1 MKARHIFL
9 TGSLCLMTS
18 LLAACGGG
26 SSTASN
32 PVVTPQSTTLSLRG
46 TAAIGKAIADSAVNY
61 KCRTGTGAT
70 RTAADGT
77 FEISL
82 PAGSALPCILET
94 SNPANGK
101 KLHALAV
108 NTGVINL
115 TPLTEMLSTR
125 LMRTDMA
132 VFFSNPDLDAVTKT
146 LTSTNVTTAQT
157 EIRNVL
163 SGMLDTSSISD
174 FYSTPLKAATS
185 ASPASGDAQDKI
197 LDTLNLA
204 LAANLYDPL
213 LTTLAKT
220 NPPASLPVFGR
231 AGCLIQLADKQFMSC
246 SGPSLWETAPR
257 IDISPGA
264 LIMKPGSKQVFTAAI
279 NYPPD
284 INYIRQPVT
293 WQIVETDGGVISIN
307 GEYTAPSK
315 PGTYHVRAQREDY
328 PSLSTTALV
337 VVDNSTPDFVPT
349 LSVDRHIVNVM
360 PGATMNLLASINYPP
375 NINYIRQPVTWSVI
389 EADGGSINLS
399 GNYVAPTKIGTYHV
413 KVQRDDFPS
422 IYVVLDILVNY
433 PLIKI
438 G

>member
-26 SSTASN
+26 SSTAST
-32 PVVTPQSTTLSLRG
+32 PVVTPQVASLSLRG
-46 TAAIGKAIADSAVNY
+46 TAATGKAIADSAVNY

-70 RTAADGT
+70 RTATDGS
-77 FEISL
+77 FEINL
-82 PAGSALPCILET
+82 PAGSALPCVLET

-132 VFFSNPDLDAVTKT
+132 AFFTNPDLDAVTKT
-146 LTSTNVTTAQT
+146 FTSANVTAAQT

-163 SGMLDTSSISD
+163 SGLLDTSTLSD

-185 ASPASGDAQDKI
+185 ANPASGDAQDKI

-204 LAANLYDPL
+204 LAANLYEPL
-213 LTTLAKT
+213 LTMLAKT

-231 AGCLIQLADKQFMSC
+231 AGCLIQLADKQFISC
-246 SGPSLWETAPR
+246 SGPNLWENAPR
-257 IDISPGA
+257 IDITPAA
-264 LIMKPGSKQVFTAAI
+264 LIMTPGSKRVFAALL
-279 NYPPD
+279 NYSPFVD
-284 INYIRQPVT
+284 YMRDPVT
-293 WQIVETDGGVISIN
+293 WQVVEADGGAIN
-307 GEYTAPSK
+307 NFGEYTAPSK
-315 PGTYHVRAQREDY
+315 PGTYHVKAGREDY
-328 PSLSTTALV
+328 PLLSVTALV
-337 VVDNSTPDFVPT
+337 VVDNNTPDFVPT

-360 PGATMNLLASINYPP
+360 PGATMNLQASINYPP

-399 GNYVAPTKIGTYHV
+399 GSYVAPTKIGTYHV

-433 PLIKI
+433 PPD
-438 G
+438 

>member
-1 MKARHIFL
+1 MLLA
-9 TGSLCLMTS
+9 GSLCLMST
-18 LLAACGGG
+18 LLTACGGG
-26 SSTASN
+26 GSAASN
-32 PVVTPQSTTLSLRG
+32 PVITPQVASLSLRG
-46 TAAIGKAIADSAVNY
+46 TAATGKAITDSAVNY

-70 RTAADGT
+70 KTSADGS
-77 FEISL
+77 FEITL

-94 SNPANGK
+94 ANPANSK

-108 NTGVINL
+108 TTGVINL

-132 VFFSNPDLDAVTKT
+132 AFFTNPDFDAIART
-146 LTSTNVTTAQT
+146 LTSVNITLAQT

-163 SGMLDTSSISD
+163 SGLLDTSTLSD

-204 LAANLYDPL
+204 LAANLYEPL
-213 LTTLAKT
+213 LNMLAKT
-220 NPPASLPVFGR
+220 NPPTGLPVFGR
-231 AGCLIQLADKQFMSC
+231 PGCLIQLGDKQFMSC
-246 SGPSLWETAPR
+246 SGPGLWETAPR
-257 IDISPGA
+257 IDITPGA
-264 LIMKPGSKQVFTAAI
+264 LIMTPGSKRVFSATL
-279 NYPPD
+279 NYPPLID
-284 INYIRQPVT
+284 YIRQPVT
-293 WQIVETDGGVISIN
+293 WQVVEADGGAISIN

-315 PGTYHVRAQREDY
+315 PGTYHIRAQREDY
-328 PSLSTTALV
+328 PSLSATALV

-349 LSVDRHIVNVM
+349 LSVDRHVVNVM
-360 PGATMNLLASINYPP
+360 PGATMNLQASINYPP
-375 NINYIRQPVTWSVI
+375 NVNYIRQPVTWSVI

-399 GNYVAPTKIGTYHV
+399 GSYLAPAKIGTYHV

-433 PLIKI
+433 PPD
-438 G
+438 

>member
-1 MKARHIFL
+1 MTARHRIL
-9 TGSLCLMTS
+9 TGGLCLMIS

-32 PVVTPQSTTLSLRG
+32 PVVIPQSTSLSLRG

-77 FEISL
+77 FEINL
-82 PAGSALPCILET
+82 HAGSALPCILET

-132 VFFSNPDLDAVTKT
+132 VFFTNPDLDAVTKT
-146 LTSTNVTTAQT
+146 LTSANVTAAQA
-157 EIRNVL
+157 EIRNLL
-163 SGMLDTSSISD
+163 SGLLDTSSLSD
-174 FYSTPLKAATS
+174 FYSTPLKAANS
-185 ASPASGDAQDKI
+185 ASPASGDTQDKI

-246 SGPSLWETAPR
+246 SGPGLWETAAY
-257 IDISPGA
+257 IDIAPGA
-264 LIMKPGSKQVFTAAI
+264 LIMAPDSKRMFTAAM
-279 NYPPD
+279 NYPPLID
-284 INYIRQPVT
+284 YIRQPVS
-293 WQIVETDGGVISIN
+293 WQVVEANGGTININ
-307 GEYTAPSK
+307 GEYTAPNK

-360 PGATMNLLASINYPP
+360 PGATMNLQASINYPP
-375 NINYIRQPVTWSVI
+375 NVNYIRQPVTWRVI

-399 GNYVAPTKIGTYHV
+399 GSYVAPTKIGTYHV

-433 PLIKI
+433 PPD
-438 G
+438 

>member
-1 MKARHIFL
+1 MKARHIL
-9 TGSLCLMTS
+9 LAGSVCLMTS

-32 PVVTPQSTTLSLRG
+32 PVVTPQVTTSSLRG
-46 TAAIGKAIADSAVNY
+46 TAATGKAIADAAVNY
-61 KCRTGTGAT
+61 KCRNGTGAT
-70 RTAADGT
+70 KTAADGT
-77 FEISL
+77 FEINL
-82 PAGSALPCILET
+82 PAGSALPCVLET
-94 SNPANGK
+94 TNPANSK

-125 LMRTDMA
+125 VMRTDMA
-132 VFFSNPDLDAVTKT
+132 AFFTNPDLDAVTKN
-146 LTSTNVTTAQT
+146 LTSTNITTAQN
-157 EIRNVL
+157 EIRQVL
-163 SGMLDTSSISD
+163 SGLLDTSPVSD
-174 FYSTPLKAATS
+174 FYSMPLKAATS
-185 ASPASGDAQDKI
+185 ANPTGGDAQDKV
-197 LDTLNLA
+197 LDTLNLS
-204 LAANLYDPL
+204 LAVNLYEPL
-213 LTTLAKT
+213 LGMLAKT
-220 NPPASLPVFGR
+220 NPPTVLPVFGR
-231 AGCLIQLADKQFMSC
+231 AGCLIQLAEKQFMSC
-246 SGPSLWETAPR
+246 SGPGTWETAAR
-257 IDISPGA
+257 IDVTPGA

-284 INYIRQPVT
+284 VNYIRQPVT
-293 WQIVETDGGVISIN
+293 WQVVEADGGTININ

-337 VVDNSTPDFVPT
+337 VVDNSTPDFIPT

-360 PGATMNLLASINYPP
+360 PGTTIGLQAAINYPP
-375 NINYIRQPVTWSVI
+375 NVNYIRQPVTWSVI

-399 GNYVAPTKIGTYHV
+399 GSYLAPTKTGTYHV

-433 PLIKI
+433 PPD
-438 G
+438 

>member
-1 MKARHIFL
+1 
-9 TGSLCLMTS
+9 MTS
-18 LLAACGGG
+18 LLTACGGG
-26 SSTASN
+26 SSAASN
-32 PVVTPQSTTLSLRG
+32 PVITTQVASINLRG
-46 TAAIGKAIADSAVNY
+46 TAATGKAIVDSAVNY

-70 RTAADGT
+70 KTATDGS
-77 FEISL
+77 FEITL
-82 PAGSALPCILET
+82 QAGSALPCILET

-101 KLHALAV
+101 KLHALAM
-108 NTGVINL
+108 NAGVINL

-132 VFFSNPDLDAVTKT
+132 AFFSNPDLDAVTKT
-146 LTSTNVTTAQT
+146 LTSANVTTAQT

-163 SGMLDTSSISD
+163 SGLLDTSTLND

-185 ASPASGDAQDKI
+185 ASPTSGDTQDKI

-204 LAANLYDPL
+204 LAANLYEPL
-213 LTTLAKT
+213 LTMLAKT
-220 NPPASLPVFGR
+220 NPPTSLPVFGR

-246 SGPSLWETAPR
+246 SGPGLWETAPR
-257 IDISPGA
+257 IDIAPGA
-264 LIMKPGSKQVFTAAI
+264 LIMTPGSKRVFVAAM
-279 NYPPD
+279 NYPPLID
-284 INYIRQPVT
+284 YIRQPVT
-293 WQIVETDGGVISIN
+293 WQVVEADGGAININ
-307 GEYTAPSK
+307 GEYTAPNK
-315 PGTYHVRAQREDY
+315 PGIYHIRAQREDY

-360 PGATMNLLASINYPP
+360 PGATMNLQASINYPP

-399 GNYVAPTKIGTYHV
+399 GSYVAPTKIGTYHV

-422 IYVVLDILVNY
+422 IYVALDILVNY
-433 PLIKI
+433 PPD
-438 G
+438 